1 MSSSCGLHIT
11 CLATGPFEAKID
23 QWNSTL
29 QIVSD
34 VIEEWLQLQHNWLYL
49 QPIFDSPDLNK
60 QLPLEGKRFATV
72 DKYWRA
78 TMKSASKKAYAIKFC
93 ADQRILE
100 RFKEG
105 NKLLELV
112 QKGLSDYLETKRAGF
127 SRFYFLSD
135 DELLEILSETKDPL
149 RVQPHLRKC
158 FEGLFYV
165 MMAIVI
171 LFLKIVI
178 CIVFII
184 IIIIIIIVI
193 AIINIIILVIL
204 VNTDCGVFIII
215 VLLA

>member
-1 MSSSCGLHIT
+1 LFSFFTSHGYCALLYQHFWFLSLSINFHIFDIHFAFTIFIGCIIFYSSS
-11 CLATGPFEAKID
+11 GPFEAKID
-23 QWNSTL
+23 QWNNTL

-49 QPIFDSPDLNK
+49 KPIFDSPDLNK

-78 TMKSASKKAYAIKFC
+78 TMKSASKNVFAIKFC
-93 ADQRILE
+93 ADPRILE
-100 RFKEG
+100 RLKEG

-158 FEGLFYV
+158 FEGKVSL
-165 MMAIVI
+165 A
-171 LFLKIVI
+171 
-178 CIVFII
+178 
-184 IIIIIIIVI
+184 
-193 AIINIIILVIL
+193 
-204 VNTDCGVFIII
+204 
-215 VLLA
+215 VLLLS

>member
-1 MSSSCGLHIT
+1 MTYVSLV
-11 CLATGPFEAKID
+11 TGPFEAKID
-23 QWNSTL
+23 QWNCTL

-34 VIEEWLQLQHNWLYL
+34 VIEEWLQLHHNWLYL

-93 ADQRILE
+93 ADPRILE

-158 FEGLFYV
+158 FEGTCHIMIV
-165 MMAIVI
+165 VTIVIVI
-171 LFLKIVI
+171 LLIVI
-178 CIVFII
+178 V
-184 IIIIIIIVI
+184 IVI
-193 AIINIIILVIL
+193 
-204 VNTDCGVFIII
+204 
-215 VLLA
+215 VLQSLLSSFWLKLM